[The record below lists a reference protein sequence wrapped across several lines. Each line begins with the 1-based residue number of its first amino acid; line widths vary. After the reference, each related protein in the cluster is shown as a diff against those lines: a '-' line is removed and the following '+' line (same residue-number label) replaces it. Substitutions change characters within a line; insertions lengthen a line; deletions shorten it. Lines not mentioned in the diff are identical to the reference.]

1 MIGGSSAEALL
12 RQKLHKI
19 EALFAGAATA
29 GEKAAAGAAADRI
42 RARLGKAAGS
52 EALEEFKFSISDL
65 WSRQLFIAL
74 CRRYGLK
81 PFRYRRMHRQT
92 VVVKAPRSFVEQVL
106 WPEFQDLSAALSDY
120 LAEITEKL
128 IREEVHG
135 ETADAEERDESP
147 AAARKAILRQHD

>member
-1 MIGGSSAEALL
+1 MTAEQDL
-12 RQKLHKI
+12 REKLRKI

-29 GEKAAAGAAADRI
+29 GEKEAAGAAADRI

-52 EALEEFKFSISDL
+52 EAAVEIKFSVPDV

-74 CRRYGLK
+74 CRRYGIR

-92 VVVKAPRSFVEQVL
+92 VIVKAPRSFIDHVL
-106 WPEFQDLSAALSDY
+106 WPEFQDLSAALSSY
-120 LAEITEKL
+120 LSEITEKL

-135 ETADAEERDESP
+135 ETGDAEERDEP
-147 AAARKAILRQHD
+147 KQLAR

>member
-1 MIGGSSAEALL
+1 MIGGSTAEAQL
-12 RQKLHKI
+12 REKLHKI

-29 GEKAAAGAAADRI
+29 GEKAAADAAAERI
-42 RARLGKAAGS
+42 RARLRTATS
-52 EALEEFKFSISDL
+52 EEKVEEVKFSITDI

-74 CRRYGLK
+74 CRRYGVN

-106 WPEFQDLSAALSDY
+106 WPEFQELSAALSAY

-135 ETADAEERDESP
+135 ETGDAEERDEP
-147 AAARKAILRQHD
+147 RRLGR